1 MKDTNKGREKL
12 YKFVINPEP
21 RDPSKVAVN
30 KNPADLRMMEAFD
43 KHEDRERRRE
53 EKEYWDE

>member
-1 MKDTNKGREKL
+1 MNKGHAKL
-12 YKFVINPEP
+12 QKFQINPEP
-21 RDPSKVAVN
+21 KDPSKVAVN